1 MKLRIGD
8 KVRYLNDIGGG
19 TIVKI
24 IDKNTVEISDES
36 GFDVPV
42 LIRDLVL
49 VDNSENILIETEEE
63 DGINQ
68 VDEDEIILDDD
79 FVSFNSK
86 EETSEIKVFLS
97 IIKTENKYDIY
108 VINDSSY
115 NLFCNIIKPNDD
127 TFTSFYTGN
136 IEPNIKIRI
145 KTIGIDDVQ
154 NGLNFISQILFYKKN
169 YTEIQSPIE
178 NNIEIKAI
186 KFAKETSFKENDY
199 FHEDAMLIDIFEYSL
214 NTELEKL
221 SKDDLQKII
230 KEKQESDNYT
240 KQLSTK
246 YKTKQKSEL
255 IEVDLHIQHL
265 VDNYKN
271 LSNGEIVE
279 IQMERFHSELNY
291 AIKNK
296 ADKIVFIHGVGKG
309 VLKNELRRSL
319 ERDYKKLRFQDA
331 SFKEYGFGATIVFL

>member
-1 MKLRIGD
+1 MKLKIGD
-8 KVRYLNDIGGG
+8 KVRYLNDVGGG

-24 IDKNTVEISDES
+24 IDKNTVEISDDS

-49 VDNSENILIETEEE
+49 VDSSENSLIESENNE
-63 DGINQ
+63 INE
-68 VDEDEIILDDD
+68 VDDDEIILDDD
-79 FVSFNSK
+79 FVSFDTK
-86 EETSEIKVFLS
+86 EETAEIKIFLS
-97 IIKTENKYDIY
+97 ILKTEKQYDIY
-108 VINDSSY
+108 IINDSSF
-115 NLFCNIIKPNDD
+115 NLFCNIIKIDKDNS
-127 TFTSFYTGN
+127 TSFYTGN

-145 KTIGIDDVQ
+145 KSINVDDVQ
-154 NGLNFISQILFYKKN
+154 EGLNFINQILFYKN
-169 YTEIQSPIE
+169 TYTEIQSPIE
-178 NNIEIKAI
+178 KSIEIKAV
-186 KFAKETSFKENDY
+186 KFAKESSFNENDY
-199 FHEDAMLIDIFEYSL
+199 FHEDAMLINIFDFSL
-214 NTELEKL
+214 GSEIEKL
-221 SKDDLQKII
+221 SQADLQKII
-230 KEKQESDNYT
+230 KEKQESDNYA

-246 YKTKQKSEL
+246 YKTKQKAEL

-265 VDNYKN
+265 IDNYKN

-279 IQMERFHSELNY
+279 IQMERFHSELTD

-331 SFKEYGFGATIVFL
+331 SFKEYGYGATIVFL

>member
-24 IDKNTVEISDES
+24 IDKNTVEISDDS
-36 GFDVPV
+36 GFDVPA

-49 VDNSENILIETEEE
+49 VDSSENSLIEIE
-63 DGINQ
+63 DKGINEI
-68 VDEDEIILDDD
+68 DDDEIILDDD
-79 FVSFNSK
+79 FVSFDSK
-86 EETSEIKVFLS
+86 EETGEVKVFLS
-97 IIKTENKYDIY
+97 ILKTEKQFEIHI
-108 VINDSSY
+108 INDSSY
-115 NLFCNIIKPNDD
+115 NLFCNIIKTDNENL
-127 TFTSFYTGN
+127 TSFYVGN
-136 IEPNIKIRI
+136 IEPNIKIKI
-145 KTIGIDDVQ
+145 KTISVDDVQ
-154 NGLNFISQILFYKKN
+154 DGLNFISQVLFYKN
-169 YTEIQSPIE
+169 SYAEIQSPIE
-178 NNIEIKAI
+178 KSIEIKAV
-186 KFAKETSFKENDY
+186 KFAKESSFKENDY

-214 NTELEKL
+214 NSELEKF
-221 SKDDLQKII
+221 SKEDLQKII
-230 KEKQESDNYT
+230 KEKQESDNFA
-240 KQLSTK
+240 KQLGTK
-246 YKTKQKSEL
+246 YKTKQKGGL

-265 VDNYKN
+265 IDNYKN

-279 IQMERFHSELNY
+279 IQMERFHSELSD

-296 ADKIVFIHGVGKG
+296 AGKIVFIHGVGKG